1 MAGTNNFLVF
11 NEANNPT
18 FTMSDADYY
27 ADLYR
32 LNGLIPMIADPLAHN
47 KMFRQWSIMI
57 KALADIMAS
66 MNYNASDSD
75 LATLEINLKSTIEDV
90 AEAKVDSRITTLENW
105 KSSITAT
112 PAELNILDGVTA
124 STSELNIL
132 DGLTASTSE
141 LNTLDGITAST
152 AELNILDGVTVT
164 STELNYL
171 SGVSS
176 NIQQQINN
184 LNISALFPL
193 WVASRAYSVGDVVKT
208 LTSSFWFYLECVV
221 AGTSDTTEPT
231 FTNVGE
237 LVTDGT
243 VKWLV
248 LDMRDSAPVGS
259 IKHDLI
265 KRDGWLKLAGETIN
279 VADYPRLVNFLTTNS
294 LIKAYTATPNATEFT
309 YGDSNNETLILPDF
323 NDLFIE
329 SCRTTPYVLNEVKA
343 GLPNITGTAYSVRTY
358 EFDSASPTGNKAL
371 FWINDKTQ
379 VQHVTLTN
387 NSSGKVSSSN
397 MGFNASYSNSIY
409 GNSNTVQPPAVK
421 LIPIIKY

>member
-57 KALADIMAS
+57 KALADIIAS

-75 LATLEINLKSTIEDV
+75 LSTLETNLKSTIEDV

-105 KSSITAT
+105 KDSITAS
-112 PAELNILDGVTA
+112 ASEINILDGA
-124 STSELNIL
+124 EIST
-132 DGLTASTSE
+132 
-141 LNTLDGITAST
+141 
-152 AELNILDGVTVT
+152 
-164 STELNYL
+164 TELNYL
-171 SGVSS
+171 SGAGS
-176 NIQQQINN
+176 NIQTQINN
-184 LNISALFPL
+184 LSISALFPL
-193 WVASRAYSVGDVVKT
+193 WQASTSYSVGDVVKT
-208 LTSSFWFYLECVV
+208 LSSSFWVYLECVV

-243 VKWLV
+243 AQWLV
-248 LDMRDSAPVGS
+248 LDLRDSAPVGS
-259 IKHDLI
+259 IKHDLAI
-265 KRDGWLKLAGETIN
+265 RDGWLVLNGQTIN
-279 VADYPRLVNFLTTNS
+279 VTDYPRLISFLIANS
-294 LIKAYTATPNATEFT
+294 LIKAYTVTPNVTEFT

-329 SCRTTPYVLNEVKA
+329 SCRTTPYVLNKVNA
-343 GLPNITGTAYSVRTY
+343 GLPNIEGSFSYTTKGSFLKSNIHGYSGSNCFETG
-358 EFDSASPTGNKAL
+358 PTES
-371 FWINDKTQ
+371 
-379 VQHVTLTN
+379 TN
-387 NSSGKVSSSN
+387 VHDFQSSGSSETATTRIT
-397 MGFNASYSNSIY
+397 FKASNSNSVY
-409 GNSNTVQPPAVK
+409 GNSSTVQPPAVK
-421 LIPIIKY
+421 LLPIIKY